1 MVAAKFDICEF
12 VGRDKKHLVQL
23 CLPYEKLKPGELK
36 YPLLVSE
43 KFDGV
48 FAFALVMDGECLI
61 FSRTGEEYTSLE
73 HLKAPLMTLYKDLEC
88 EVIIFEAYAE
98 GVPQPTISGWCRDTK
113 KQHTEV
119 EAYIHDAMT
128 IEEFIA
134 ADTPKIYM
142 PETYYVRYGFLK
154 LHFDGYPYLH
164 LIPQFHVECE
174 TALMALA
181 ESVWARGGE
190 GVVARTEFGGYY
202 PGKRNAYMVKLKKG
216 VSFDLKVTG
225 VEEGTGKYSGCT
237 GKLICQDLTG
247 KTIKVGSGLSDE
259 QRKAWWSNSEEI
271 IGKIVQVDAMAVST
285 KGVLREPRFKGIRY
299 DKKEADFIV

>member
-1 MVAAKFDICEF
+1 MAAYFDICDI

-23 CLPYEKLKPGELK
+23 CLPFEKLKPKELK

-43 KFDGV
+43 KMDGV
-48 FAFALVMDGECLI
+48 FAFAYVTHDECFI
-61 FSRTGEEYTSLE
+61 FSRTGEEYLSLE
-73 HLKAPLMTLYKDLEC
+73 HLKAPLIDLYRELGC
-88 EVIIFEAYAE
+88 EIIIFEAYTR

-128 IEEFIA
+128 FEEFKNDDVI
-134 ADTPKIYM
+134 
-142 PETYYVRYGFLK
+142 ETYYVRAGFLK
-154 LHFDGYPYLH
+154 LHFGFREYLH

-174 TALMALA
+174 ESLKALA

-216 VSFDLKVTG
+216 VSFDLKVIG
-225 VEEGTGKYSGCT
+225 LEEGTGKYSGCT
-237 GKLICQDLTG
+237 GKLVCQDLTG
-247 KTIKVGSGLSDE
+247 KIIKVGSGLTDE
-259 QRKAWWSNSEEI
+259 QRKTWWSLYGYDEI
-271 IGKIVQVDAMAVST
+271 VGKIVQVDAMAVST

-299 DKKEADFIV
+299 DKKEADVIV